1 MSQDGDSLG
10 YRKEVGRRIRDIRRQ
25 RKLSLQDVE
34 AESQQEFKASV
45 LGAYERG
52 ERAISVPRLQRLAR
66 FYSAPVDQLLPRD
79 LGLDPA
85 WGGISG
91 GPEEIDLA
99 AAEQAE
105 RRAASER
112 DERVTI
118 DLTKL
123 EGLSAPER
131 DLLGRY
137 LGMIQVQRQDF
148 NGRVLTIRSED
159 LRAIACLFETSADN
173 MRRRLAGRGREHDPE
188 AVRRAVAW
196 AADAGFTSYNVD
208 LIFGAAAELDE
219 DWTRTLEA
227 ALALDPPPPHVS
239 AYALTVEPGTPLAS
253 DPARHPDDDDQ
264 AGKYLTA
271 DAVLCAAGLS
281 WYEISNWARPGHECR
296 HNLLYWAQ
304 GDYRGIGC
312 AAHSHHDGRRWWNVR
327 TPERYI
333 ALIEARSSPVAGE
346 ERLDVPARSH
356 EALELALRT

>member
-1 MSQDGDSLG
+1 MVIWTLPTEGAVVNEEVMPQNYAQRVGERLRSV
-10 YRKEVGRRIRDIRRQ
+10 RKQKR
-25 RKLSLQDVE
+25 LSLQAVE
-34 AESQQEFKASV
+34 ASSQQEFKASV

-66 FYSAPVDQLLPRD
+66 FYSVPVDQLLPRD

-85 WGGISG
+85 WGGVSG

-123 EGLSAPER
+123 ESLSAPER

-173 MRRRLAGRGREHDPE
+173 MRRRLNDLG
-188 AVRRAVAW
+188 VR
-196 AADAGFTSYNVD
+196 
-208 LIFGAAAELDE
+208 L
-219 DWTRTLEA
+219 
-227 ALALDPPPPHVS
+227 
-239 AYALTVEPGTPLAS
+239 
-253 DPARHPDDDDQ
+253 
-264 AGKYLTA
+264 
-271 DAVLCAAGLS
+271 
-281 WYEISNWARPGHECR
+281 
-296 HNLLYWAQ
+296 
-304 GDYRGIGC
+304 
-312 AAHSHHDGRRWWNVR
+312 
-327 TPERYI
+327 
-333 ALIEARSSPVAGE
+333 
-346 ERLDVPARSH
+346 
-356 EALELALRT
+356 